1 MASFA
6 TRGDESR
13 TNVIA
18 IRLTKA
24 ERLLVEHRA
33 AVAGLTV
40 SSWAERVLTEKRGPG
55 EAAQTSSLQ
64 PDMVAELKR
73 IANNLIQIAATTNA
87 GQDVPAQEYLWQVH
101 DLLDALIRDDLL
113 GTHVVAA
120 RSREGLRHDL
130 LHP

>member
-1 MASFA
+1 MGNHS
-6 TRGDESR
+6 TRGDASR
-13 TNVIA
+13 TNIIA
-18 IRLTKA
+18 IRLTPA

-40 SSWAERVLTEKRGPG
+40 SSWAERLLTERRRPV
-55 EAAQTSSLQ
+55 EATQTSSLQ

-73 IANNLIQIAATTNA
+73 IANNLIQIAAATNA
-87 GQDVPAQEYLWQVH
+87 GQDVPAHEYLWQVH
-101 DLLDALIRDDLL
+101 DLLDALIRDELL
-113 GTHVVAA
+113 GTHMVAA